1 MVVGPNPVGVL
12 RWDAAGHDEVRILV
26 TGRDGQVAR
35 SLAEHAGQG
44 RHDLVFAARP
54 GFDLTDPDSI
64 RRTIADVGPHLILSC
79 AAYTAV
85 DQAEDEPDAAM
96 AINGEAPGI
105 IGEAAAKLGAPV
117 IHLSTD
123 YVFDGSGTRPW
134 REDDPVAPLGVYGWT
149 KLAGERA
156 LAASGARWAV
166 VRTAWVYS
174 PFGHN
179 FVKSMLRLAGSRDE
193 LGVVSDQ
200 HGNSTSAGEIARALL
215 TMADRID
222 VADWNRVY
230 HFAGTG
236 DASWA
241 DFAEA
246 VFKISAQ
253 AGGPSARVNRIETAD
268 FPTKARRPAN
278 SRLDC
283 NAFTESFGFRAPEW
297 RVSLEPVVRRLIAE
311 SGR

>member
-1 MVVGPNPVGVL
+1 M
-12 RWDAAGHDEVRILV
+12 RILV

-35 SLAEHAGQG
+35 SLAECAGETT
-44 RHDLVFAARP
+44 HDLVFAARP
-54 GFDLTDPDSI
+54 GLDLADPDSI
-64 RRTIADVGPHLILSC
+64 RRTIADVRPGLILSC

-85 DQAEDEPDAAM
+85 DQAEDEPDVAM
-96 AINGEAPGI
+96 AINGAAPGI
-105 IGEAAAKLGAPV
+105 IAEAAGELGAPV

-134 REDDPVAPLGVYGWT
+134 REDDPVAPLGVYGRT

-156 LAASGARWAV
+156 LAASDARWAV

-179 FVKSMLRLAGSRDE
+179 FVKAMLRLAGSRDE

-200 HGNSTSAGEIARALL
+200 YGNPTSALDIARALL
-215 TMADRID
+215 AMADRSDDEAI
-222 VADWNRVY
+222 WNRVY

-246 VFKISAQ
+246 VFAIGAE
-253 AGGPSARVNRIETAD
+253 AGGPSARVNKIGTAD

-283 NAFTESFGFRAPEW
+283 DAFADRFDYRAPQW
-297 RVSLEPVVRRLIAE
+297 RAALEPVVRRLIAE
-311 SGR
+311 NED

>member
-1 MVVGPNPVGVL
+1 M
-12 RWDAAGHDEVRILV
+12 RILV

-35 SLAEHAGQG
+35 SLAECADESQ
-44 RHDLVFAARP
+44 HDLVFAARP
-54 GFDLTDPDSI
+54 GLDLADADSI
-64 RRTIADVGPHLILSC
+64 RRTIADVRPDLILSC

-96 AINGEAPGI
+96 ASNSEAPGI
-105 IGEAAAKLGAPV
+105 IAEAAAELGAPV

-123 YVFDGSGTRPW
+123 YVFNGSGTRPW
-134 REDDPVAPLGVYGWT
+134 REDDAVAPLGVYGRT

-156 LAASGARWAV
+156 LAATDARWAV

-179 FVKSMLRLAGSRDE
+179 FVKSMLRLASDRDE

-200 HGNSTSAGEIARALL
+200 HGNPTSALDIARALL
-215 TMADRID
+215 AMADRTD
-222 VADWNRVY
+222 DEAVWNRVY

-246 VFKISAQ
+246 VFTISAE
-253 AGGPSARVNRIETAD
+253 AGGPSARVNRIGTAD

-283 NAFTESFGFRAPEW
+283 DAFAERFDSRAPEW
-297 RVSLEPVVRRLIAE
+297 RASLEPVVRRLIAE
-311 SGR
+311 SDG

>member
-1 MVVGPNPVGVL
+1 M
-12 RWDAAGHDEVRILV
+12 

-35 SLAEHAGQG
+35 SLAECAGES
-44 RHDLVFAARP
+44 RHEFVFTARP
-54 GFDLTDPDSI
+54 GLDLADPDSI
-64 RRTIADVGPHLILSC
+64 RRTIANVRPDLILSC

-85 DQAEDEPDAAM
+85 DQAEDEPDTAM

-105 IGEAAAKLGAPV
+105 IAEAAADLGAPV

-134 REDDPVAPLGVYGWT
+134 GEDDPVAPLGVYGRT
-149 KLAGERA
+149 KLAGEQA
-156 LAASGARWAV
+156 LAASDARWAV

-174 PFGHN
+174 PLGHN
-179 FVKSMLRLAGSRDE
+179 FVKSMLRLAANRDE

-200 HGNSTSAGEIARALL
+200 HGNPTSALDIARALL
-215 TMADRID
+215 AMADRSD
-222 VADWNRVY
+222 EEAVWNRVY

-246 VFKISAQ
+246 VFAISAE
-253 AGGPSARVNRIETAD
+253 AGGPSARVSRIGTAD

-283 NAFTESFGFRAPEW
+283 NAFAESFGFRAPHW
-297 RVSLEPVVRRLIAE
+297 RASLEPVVRRLIAE
-311 SGR
+311 SDG

>member
-1 MVVGPNPVGVL
+1 M
-12 RWDAAGHDEVRILV
+12 RILV

-35 SLAEHAGQG
+35 SLAECAGESA
-44 RHDLVFAARP
+44 HDLVFAARP
-54 GFDLTDPDSI
+54 DFDLADPDSI
-64 RRTIADVGPHLILSC
+64 RRTVADVRPDLILSC

-85 DQAEDEPDAAM
+85 DRAEDEPDLAM
-96 AINGEAPGI
+96 AINGAAPGI
-105 IGEAAAKLGAPV
+105 ITDAAAELGAPV

-134 REDDPVAPLGVYGWT
+134 REEDAVAPLGVYGRT

-156 LAASGARWAV
+156 LAASDARWAV

-179 FVKSMLRLAGSRDE
+179 FVKSMLRLAGDRDE

-200 HGNSTSAGEIARALL
+200 HGNPTSALDIARALL
-215 TMADRID
+215 AMADRSD
-222 VADWNRVY
+222 DEAVWNRVY
-230 HFAGTG
+230 HFAGSG

-246 VFKISAQ
+246 VFAISAE
-253 AGGPSARVNRIETAD
+253 AGGPSARVNRIGTAD

-283 NAFTESFGFRAPEW
+283 DAFFERFGYRAPHW
-297 RVSLEPVVRRLIAE
+297 RASLEPVVRRLIAE
-311 SGR
+311 SEG

>member
-1 MVVGPNPVGVL
+1 M
-12 RWDAAGHDEVRILV
+12 RILV

-35 SLAEHAGQG
+35 SLTECAGETT
-44 RHDLVFAARP
+44 HDLVFAARP
-54 GFDLTDPDSI
+54 GLDLADPDSI
-64 RRTIADVGPHLILSC
+64 RRTIADVRPDLILSC

-105 IGEAAAKLGAPV
+105 IADAAAGLGAPI

-123 YVFDGSGTRPW
+123 YVFDGSGERPW
-134 REDDPVAPLGVYGWT
+134 REDDAVAPLGVYGRT

-156 LAASGARWAV
+156 LAASNARWAV
-166 VRTAWVYS
+166 LRTAWVYS

-179 FVKSMLRLAGSRDE
+179 FVRSMLRLANDRDE

-200 HGNSTSAGEIARALL
+200 HGNPTSAIDIARALL
-215 TMADRID
+215 AMADRCD
-222 VADWNRVY
+222 DEASWNRVY

-241 DFAEA
+241 DFAEN
-246 VFKISAQ
+246 VFAISAE
-253 AGGPSARVNRIETAD
+253 AGGPSARVNRIGTAD
-268 FPTKARRPAN
+268 FPTKTRRPAN

-283 NAFTESFGFRAPEW
+283 DAFFERFGFRAPHW
-297 RVSLEPVVRRLIAE
+297 RASLEPVVRRLIAE
-311 SGR
+311 SDG

>member
-1 MVVGPNPVGVL
+1 M
-12 RWDAAGHDEVRILV
+12 RILV

-35 SLAEHAGQG
+35 SLAECAGETT
-44 RHDLVFAARP
+44 HDLVFAARP
-54 GFDLTDPDSI
+54 GLDLADPDSI
-64 RRTIADVGPHLILSC
+64 RRTIADVRPGLILSC

-85 DQAEDEPDAAM
+85 DQAEDEPDVAM
-96 AINGEAPGI
+96 AINGAAPGI
-105 IGEAAAKLGAPV
+105 IAEAAGELGAPV

-134 REDDPVAPLGVYGWT
+134 REDDPVAPLGVYGRT

-156 LAASGARWAV
+156 LAASDARWAV

-200 HGNSTSAGEIARALL
+200 YGNPTSALDIARALL
-215 TMADRID
+215 AMADRSD
-222 VADWNRVY
+222 DEAGWNRVY

-236 DASWA
+236 HASWA

-246 VFKISAQ
+246 VFAISAE
-253 AGGPSARVNRIETAD
+253 AGGPSARVNKIGTAD

-283 NAFTESFGFRAPEW
+283 DAFADRFGYRAPQW
-297 RVSLEPVVRRLIAE
+297 RAALEPVVRRLIAE
-311 SGR
+311 NED

>member
-1 MVVGPNPVGVL
+1 M
-12 RWDAAGHDEVRILV
+12 RILV

-35 SLAEHAGQG
+35 SLAECAGETT
-44 RHDLVFAARP
+44 HDLVFAARP
-54 GFDLTDPDSI
+54 GLDLADPDSI
-64 RRTIADVGPHLILSC
+64 RRTIADVRPGLILSC

-85 DQAEDEPDAAM
+85 DQA
-96 AINGEAPGI
+96 GE
-105 IGEAAAKLGAPV
+105 LGAPV

-134 REDDPVAPLGVYGWT
+134 REDDPVAPLGVYGRT

-156 LAASGARWAV
+156 LAASDARWAV

-179 FVKSMLRLAGSRDE
+179 FVKAMLRLAGSRDE

-200 HGNSTSAGEIARALL
+200 YGNPTSALDIARALL
-215 TMADRID
+215 AMADRSDDEAI
-222 VADWNRVY
+222 WNRVY

-246 VFKISAQ
+246 VFAIGAE
-253 AGGPSARVNRIETAD
+253 AGGPSARVNKIGTAD

-283 NAFTESFGFRAPEW
+283 DAFADRFDYRAPQW
-297 RVSLEPVVRRLIAE
+297 RAALEPVVRRLIAE
-311 SGR
+311 NED

>member
-1 MVVGPNPVGVL
+1 M
-12 RWDAAGHDEVRILV
+12 

-35 SLAEHAGQG
+35 SLAECAGES
-44 RHDLVFAARP
+44 RHEFVFTARP
-54 GFDLTDPDSI
+54 GLDLADPDSI
-64 RRTIADVGPHLILSC
+64 RRTIANVRPDLILSC

-85 DQAEDEPDAAM
+85 DQAEDEPDTAM

-105 IGEAAAKLGAPV
+105 IAEAAADLGAPV

-134 REDDPVAPLGVYGWT
+134 GEDDPVAPLGVYGRT
-149 KLAGERA
+149 KLAGEQA
-156 LAASGARWAV
+156 LAASDARWAV

-174 PFGHN
+174 PLGHN
-179 FVKSMLRLAGSRDE
+179 FVKSMLRLAANRDE

-200 HGNSTSAGEIARALL
+200 HGNPTSALDIARALL
-215 TMADRID
+215 AMADRSD
-222 VADWNRVY
+222 EEAVWNRVY

-246 VFKISAQ
+246 VFAISAE
-253 AGGPSARVNRIETAD
+253 AGGPSARVSRIGTAD

-283 NAFTESFGFRAPEW
+283 NAFAESFGFRAPDW
-297 RVSLEPVVRRLIAE
+297 RASLEPVVRRLIAE
-311 SGR
+311 SDG